1 MSASALIALL
11 AALEVVQATTPA
23 PEAEPPIDGVAE
35 HRAWLAE
42 QGLLANRPR
51 LVPGQTAAFA
61 LATERHCGVTPGS
74 LLTVDPATGAL
85 SFAGGDGVQGLDRF
99 LCVFAVL
106 NVAVAEDQ
114 APDRDAAE

>member
-1 MSASALIALL
+1 MSVSALIALL
-11 AALEVVQATTPA
+11 AALQIGQATTPA
-23 PEAEPPIDGVAE
+23 PDAGPRADSVAE

-42 QGLLANRPR
+42 QGLLAGRPR

-74 LLTVDPATGAL
+74 LLTVDPTTGAL

-106 NVAVAEDQ
+106 QVAVAEDQ
-114 APDRDAAE
+114 GPDRDAAE